1 MKLLILSTAF
11 FLSSRVS
18 AFRFPQLAPSRYQH
32 KRLMGKSSTASAA
45 IGFRVQLSELIE
57 LFCEENF
64 DQMKNIFDVV
74 IIEDENDFLNGEYS
88 CVTEVLY
95 EQTNEYKTNKITF
108 IDLKNMLI
116 SESKSREI
124 YKSFA
129 LVPTHI
135 ILNTERW
142 GYTREG
148 TNASSRDIESLKMS
162 KIKKV
167 PDEFSILS
175 KYPQVFIVSHC
186 DEY

>member
-1 MKLLILSTAF
+1 
-11 FLSSRVS
+11 
-18 AFRFPQLAPSRYQH
+18 
-32 KRLMGKSSTASAA
+32 
-45 IGFRVQLSELIE
+45 
-57 LFCEENF
+57 
-64 DQMKNIFDVV
+64 
-74 IIEDENDFLNGEYS
+74 
-88 CVTEVLY
+88 
-95 EQTNEYKTNKITF
+95 
-108 IDLKNMLI
+108 MLI

-135 ILNTERW
+135 ILNTQRW